1 LFAVLVLAS
10 CSKKDDDKDPII
22 GEWMQVSETD
32 NSIALVLTSCDLSE
46 KVEFLADG
54 STVIEDKD
62 EVSGSCVLNPLPTG
76 FVTKWAKIS
85 TNQFK
90 LIIKYNGTLAFEQ

>member
-1 LFAVLVLAS
+1 MFAVLVLAS

-22 GEWMQVSETD
+22 GEWTQVSETD
-32 NSIALVLTSCDLSE
+32 NGIALVLTSCDLSE
-46 KVEFLADG
+46 KVKFLTDG
-54 STVIEDKD
+54 SAVIEDKD

-85 TNQFK
+85 TNQYK
-90 LIIKYNGTLAFEQ
+90 LIIEDNGTLAFEQ